1 MAALKYIF
9 SMGIKIKFAAVTSFY
24 LIVTDRWING
34 QLTDKLWLTDTLH
47 DDNKLSY
54 YWHTSAVFKP
64 LD

>member
-47 DDNKLSY
+47 DDNKLS
-54 YWHTSAVFKP
+54 AKF
-64 LD
+64 